1 MKIDHIV
8 FTNQSSP
15 ISKSLKHF
23 EHILCQ
29 NAIKLEIN
37 VKQISEEKKISCI
50 KKLSNLFPLY
60 SLINWSKNKSL

>member
-37 VKQISEEKKISCI
+37 VKQISEEKKSHV
-50 KKLSNLFPLY
+50 L
-60 SLINWSKNKSL
+60 KN